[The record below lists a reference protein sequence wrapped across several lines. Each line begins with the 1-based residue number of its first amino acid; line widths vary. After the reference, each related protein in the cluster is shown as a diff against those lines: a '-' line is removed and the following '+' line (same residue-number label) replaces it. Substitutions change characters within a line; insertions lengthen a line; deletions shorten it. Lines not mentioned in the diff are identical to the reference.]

1 MNIEDITIGDAR
13 KLAALFQSQQSQPA
27 GNTDGPWKV
36 GTLYQIRTVTFTY
49 TGRLVAIHP
58 QEIVLVD
65 AAWIPDTGRFA
76 GACVTGE
83 YSEVEPFPPGKPVI
97 IGRGSIVDAS
107 IAPKIN
113 QSQK

>member
-13 KLAALFQSQQSQPA
+13 KLSALFQNQQQSS
-27 GNTDGPWKV
+27 DGPWKV

-76 GACVTGE
+76 NACASGD
-83 YSEVEPFPPGKPVI
+83 YSEVEPFPTGQQVI
-97 IGRGSIVDAS
+97 IGRGSVVDAS